1 MVLAKEYYPA
11 CGEVSQGTLYS
22 LHSQKKELNDYRFA
36 KIESRLYIICDDYK
50 HPFTSKITSLLYRA
64 IEIYGTEYSVIKTI
78 SKRTGLSFSC
88 VKGLL
93 LRMAFKN
100 PKKAKLIIE
109 TLEGMCKEGLF

>member
-11 CGEVSQGTLYS
+11 CGEVSQSTLYS
-22 LHSQKKELNDYRFA
+22 LHSQKGALNDYRFP
-36 KIESRLYIICDDYK
+36 KIDNRLYIICDDYK
-50 HPFTSKITSLLYRA
+50 HPFTDKITSPLYRA

-78 SKRTGLSFSC
+78 SSRTGLTFSC

-100 PKKAKLIIE
+100 PNTANTIIK